1 MVKIKD
7 VAKEA
12 GVSTATVSR
21 VLSQKPYVTAEV
33 QARVIAAVEKLGY
46 RPNRV
51 ARSLRAQQSN
61 TIGLIVSDIRN
72 SYFTDVSRAVED
84 TAYEHGYAVILCNT
98 DEDPK
103 KEALYL
109 NLLRDENV
117 SGVILSP
124 TKQTSDD
131 FDAINLNIPTVIIDR
146 SIKHGEVDIVMID
159 NVDAA
164 YRLTC
169 HLIENGYRRF
179 GALFGE
185 ASTTGRERRQGF
197 EKALREYNLTPV
209 ATRYLPPHVEAGHE
223 ATLAILNAPDRPEAI
238 LATNSLLSAGAL
250 EALRELNLVMPD
262 DVALVG
268 FDETTWTTLVQ
279 PPLTVIAQP
288 TFEIGQ
294 TAMELLLKRIEQPTA
309 PARQVILKGQLLAR
323 ASSAMR
329 NPPLVTA
336 TPSR

>member
-21 VLSQKPYVTAEV
+21 VLAQKPYVTDEIR
-33 QARVIAAVEKLGY
+33 ARVMTAVERLGY

-61 TIGLIVSDIRN
+61 TLGLIVSDIRN
-72 SYFTDVSRAVED
+72 PYFTDVSRAVED
-84 TAYEHGYAVILCNT
+84 TAHQHGYAVFLCNS
-98 DEDPK
+98 DEDPE

-124 TKQTSDD
+124 TKHTSDD
-131 FDAINLNIPTVIIDR
+131 FDAINLNIPTVIVDR
-146 SIKHGEVDIVMID
+146 TIKHGEVDVVMID
-159 NVDAA
+159 NVDAG

-169 HLIENGYRRF
+169 HLIEHGYRRI

-197 EKALREYNLTPV
+197 EKALREHDLSPV
-209 ATRYLPPHVEAGHE
+209 VMRYLPPRIQAGHE
-223 ATLAILNAPDRPEAI
+223 ATLAILTAPDRPEAI

-250 EALRELNLVMPD
+250 EAIRELNLRIPD
-262 DVALVG
+262 DIALAG
-268 FDETTWTTLVQ
+268 FDETTWSTLVQ

-288 TFEIGQ
+288 TYEIGQ
-294 TAMELLLKRIEQPTA
+294 TAIELLLKRIEQPDA

-323 ASSAMR
+323 ESSAARRSLPDM
-329 NPPLVTA
+329 PPA
-336 TPSR
+336 

>member
-33 QARVIAAVEKLGY
+33 QARVMAAVEKLGY

-72 SYFTDVSRAVED
+72 PYFTDVSRAVED
-84 TAYEHGYAVILCNT
+84 TAYEHGYAVFLCNS
-98 DEDPK
+98 DEDPD

-131 FDAINLNIPTVIIDR
+131 FDALSLNIPTVIIDR
-146 SIKHGEVDIVMID
+146 SIKHGEVDVVMID

-164 YRLTC
+164 YRLAH
-169 HLIENGYRRF
+169 HLIDNGYRRF
-179 GALFGE
+179 AALFGE

-209 ATRYLPPHVEAGHE
+209 ALRYLPPRIEAGHE
-223 ATLAILNAPDRPEAI
+223 ATLAILSGPDRPEAI

-250 EALRELNLVMPD
+250 EAIRELNLTMPD

-279 PPLTVIAQP
+279 PTLTVIAQP
-288 TFEIGQ
+288 TYEIGQ
-294 TAMELLLKRIEQPTA
+294 TAMELLLKRIEQPET

-323 ASSAMR
+323 ASSAVR
-329 NPPLVTA
+329 NPQMVTA
-336 TPSR
+336 GP

>member
-33 QARVIAAVEKLGY
+33 QARVLEAVEKLGY

-72 SYFTDVSRAVED
+72 PYFTDVSRAVED
-84 TAYEHGYAVILCNT
+84 TAYEHGYAVFLCNT
-98 DEDPK
+98 DEDPE

-131 FDAINLNIPTVIIDR
+131 FAAINLNIPTVIVDR
-146 SIKHGEVDIVMID
+146 TIKHGDVDTVMID
-159 NVDAA
+159 NLDAG

-169 HLIENGYRRF
+169 HLIENGYRQI

-197 EKALREYNLTPV
+197 EKALREHDLTPYIM
-209 ATRYLPPHVEAGHE
+209 RYLPPHIEAGHE
-223 ATLAILNAPDRPEAI
+223 ATLAILTAPDRPDAI

-250 EALRELNLVMPD
+250 EAVRELQLNIPD
-262 DVALVG
+262 DVAVVG
-268 FDETTWTTLVQ
+268 FDETTWSTLVQ
-279 PPLTVIAQP
+279 PALTVIAQP
-288 TFEIGQ
+288 THEIGR
-294 TAMELLLKRIEQPTA
+294 TAMELVLKRIEQPDT

-323 ASSAMR
+323 GSSAAR
-329 NPPLVTA
+329 KPQAVTIPA
-336 TPSR
+336 

>member
-21 VLSQKPYVTAEV
+21 VLAQKPYVTAEV
-33 QARVIAAVEKLGY
+33 QARVMAAVEKLGY

-72 SYFTDVSRAVED
+72 PYFTYVSRAVED
-84 TAYEHGYAVILCNT
+84 TANEHGYAVFLCNS
-98 DEDPK
+98 DEDPD

-117 SGVILSP
+117 SGLILSP

-131 FDAINLNIPTVIIDR
+131 FSAINLNIPTVIVDR
-146 SIKHGEVDIVMID
+146 AIRHGDVDTVMID
-159 NVDAA
+159 NADAA

-169 HLIENGYRRF
+169 HLIENGYRRI

-185 ASTTGRERRQGF
+185 ASATGRERRQGF
-197 EKALREYNLTPV
+197 EKALREYDLTPV
-209 ATRYLPPHVEAGHE
+209 AMRYLPPRIQAGHE
-223 ATLAILNAPDRPEAI
+223 ATAAILNAPDRPDAI

-250 EALRELNLVMPD
+250 EAIRELNLSIPD
-262 DVALVG
+262 DIALVG
-268 FDETTWTTLVQ
+268 FDETTWSTLVQ
-279 PPLTVIAQP
+279 PTLTVIAQP
-288 TFEIGQ
+288 TYEIGQ
-294 TAMELLLKRIEQPTA
+294 TAMELLLKRIEQPDA
-309 PARQVILKGQLLAR
+309 PARQVILKGQLMAR
-323 ASSAMR
+323 GSSAVR
-329 NPPLVTA
+329 SVQSTLAVA
-336 TPSR
+336 

>member
-21 VLSQKPYVTAEV
+21 VLAQKPYVTAGV
-33 QARVIAAVEKLGY
+33 QARVMAAVDKLGY

-72 SYFTDVSRAVED
+72 PYFTAVSRAVED
-84 TAYEHGYAVILCNT
+84 TAYLHGYAVFLCNS
-98 DEDPK
+98 DEEPD

-131 FDAINLNIPTVIIDR
+131 FDAISLNIPTVIIDR
-146 SIKHGEVDIVMID
+146 TIKHGDVDMVMID

-197 EKALREYNLTPV
+197 EKALREYDLTPIV
-209 ATRYLPPHVEAGHE
+209 MRYLPPRIEAGHE
-223 ATLAILNAPDRPEAI
+223 ATLAILTAPDRPEAI

-250 EALRELNLVMPD
+250 EAIQELNLAIPN

-279 PPLTVIAQP
+279 PTLTVIAQP
-288 TFEIGQ
+288 TYEIGQ
-294 TAMELLLKRIEQPTA
+294 TAMDLLLKRIEQPDA

-323 ASSAMR
+323 GSSAAR
-329 NPPLVTA
+329 RLQAVAVPT
-336 TPSR
+336 

>member
-21 VLSQKPYVTAEV
+21 VLAQKPYVSAEV
-33 QARVIAAVEKLGY
+33 QARVMAAVEKLGY

-72 SYFTDVSRAVED
+72 PYFTDVSRAVED
-84 TAYEHGYAVILCNT
+84 TAYEHGYAVYLCNT
-98 DEDPK
+98 DESPE

-109 NLLRDENV
+109 NLLHDENV

-159 NVDAA
+159 NIDAA

-169 HLIENGYRRF
+169 HLVENGYRRL

-197 EKALREYNLTPV
+197 EKALREHDLTPV
-209 ATRYLPPHVEAGHE
+209 TMRYLPPRIDAGHE
-223 ATLAILNAPDRPEAI
+223 ATLAILNMPDRPEAI

-250 EALRELNLVMPD
+250 EAIRERNLAIPD
-262 DVALVG
+262 DIALVG
-268 FDETTWTTLVQ
+268 FDETTWSMLVQ
-279 PPLTVIAQP
+279 PTLTVIAQP
-288 TFEIGQ
+288 TYEIGQ
-294 TAMELLLKRIEQPTA
+294 TAMELLLKRIEQPDA

-323 ASSAMR
+323 GSSAVR
-329 NPPLVTA
+329 RPQAVAVPA
-336 TPSR
+336 